1 MKDTELFHEIFRIIF
16 MKRTLEITE
25 KGIIE
30 IR

>member
-1 MKDTELFHEIFRIIF
+1 MIPMKDTELFHEIF